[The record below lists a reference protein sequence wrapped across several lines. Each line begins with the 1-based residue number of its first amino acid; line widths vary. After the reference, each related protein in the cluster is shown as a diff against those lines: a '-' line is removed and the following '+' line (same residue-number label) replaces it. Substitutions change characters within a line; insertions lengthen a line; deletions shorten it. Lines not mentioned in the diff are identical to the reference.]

1 MTRYEPYCDC
11 SGGHVTMLPDPN
23 GQWRRVDGQQPV
35 ADDPSG
41 IVQQMPEGDLAE
53 LRASITPGQWRSMNM
68 PGDWGLAGAAV
79 VTADPHDPYMPLC
92 SCEYVT
98 PYCLGSSK
106 DERDAARRA
115 NANARA
121 IALLPDLLDEV
132 ITRRATEADLRAE
145 VERLR
150 AALIKINVG
159 NGWAALIA
167 RAALFPKTDGGQYD

>member
-1 MTRYEPYCDC
+1 M
-11 SGGHVTMLPDPN
+11 PDPT
-23 GQWRRVDGQQPV
+23 DPHPV

-41 IVQQMPEGDLAE
+41 IVQQMPEGELAE

-132 ITRRATEADLRAE
+132 IARRAAVAEAYQRGRESGMREAQ
-145 VERLR
+145 
-150 AALIKINVG
+150 G
-159 NGWAALIA
+159 IA
-167 RAALFPKTDGGQYD
+167 RRVALERRSLHVGQAIAAEILYALSPEPDGGQDG